1 MKAHAAEFR
10 FYEELN
16 DFRPLHR
23 SKRACIYRFDGRPAI
38 KDAIEAQGVPHTE
51 VDLIVV
57 NGASVGFYYPLQDGD
72 RAAVYPVFESLDIAP
87 VIRLRDAPLR
97 RASFIL
103 DVHLGKLARILRFLG
118 FDTLYRTDYD
128 DSEIIR
134 VALREHRIILTR
146 DRRLLHDRRITHAR
160 WLHSVRAEEQA
171 CEVIRRFQLE
181 NNIRRFA
188 RCPACNGL
196 VDPVKKETIQ
206 SRLEP
211 LTEKY
216 YTEFYQCRDCG
227 KIYWKGTHY
236 DRIVKK
242 LDAIEEACGSGSSA
256 CQGRQDESAFGSEEP
271 DNGCGIEHHR
281 DPENKTERGF
291 L

>member
-1 MKAHAAEFR
+1 MKEYAAEFR

-16 DFRPLHR
+16 DFRPLLR
-23 SKRACIYRFDGRPAI
+23 GGVSSIYRFDGRPGI
-38 KDAIEAQGVPHTE
+38 KGAIEAQGIPHRE

-57 NGASVGFYYPLQDGD
+57 NGISVGFKYPLQDGD
-72 RAAVYPVFESLDIAP
+72 RVAVYPVFESLDIAP

-97 RASFIL
+97 RTSFIL

-134 VALREHRIILTR
+134 IALEQHRIILTR

-160 WLHSVRAEEQA
+160 WLHSVMAEEQA

-181 NNIRRFA
+181 YDIRRFA

-196 VDPVKKETIQ
+196 VDPVEKETIL

-211 LTEKY
+211 LTVKY
-216 YTEFYQCRDCG
+216 YTDFFQCRECG
-227 KIYWKGTHY
+227 KIYWKGSHY

-242 LDAIEEACGSGSSA
+242 LNAIEETCGSG
-256 CQGRQDESAFGSEEP
+256 
-271 DNGCGIEHHR
+271 
-281 DPENKTERGF
+281 
-291 L
+291 

>member
-1 MKAHAAEFR
+1 MKEYAAEFR

-16 DFRPLHR
+16 DFRPLHSR
-23 SKRACIYRFDGRPAI
+23 GKTSVYRFDGRPGI
-38 KDAIEAQGVPHTE
+38 KDAIEALGIPHTE
-51 VDLIVV
+51 VDLIIV
-57 NGASVGFYYPLQDGD
+57 NGTSVDFKYPLQDGD
-72 RAAVYPVFESLDIAP
+72 RVAVYPVFESLDISP
-87 VIRLRDAPLR
+87 VIRLREAPLR
-97 RASFIL
+97 RTSFIL

-134 VALREHRIILTR
+134 LALEQHRIILTR

-181 NNIRRFA
+181 GDIRRFA

-196 VDPVKKETIQ
+196 VDPVEKETIQ

-216 YTEFYQCRDCG
+216 YTDFFQCGECG
-227 KIYWKGTHY
+227 KIYWKGSHY

-242 LDAIEEACGSGSSA
+242 LDAIEVISGSA
-256 CQGRQDESAFGSEEP
+256 
-271 DNGCGIEHHR
+271 
-281 DPENKTERGF
+281 
-291 L
+291 